1 MKLAIST
8 ARWTATAAL
17 VVLSA
22 NCASLHANSLAQPE
36 GAWPSALA
44 AAQTRAA
51 EDSFD
56 AADSTLAGFALRFP
70 GTPEA
75 LETTYWRAIYR
86 MDPTNPHVSLPAAL
100 ASLDGYLADKRPR
113 AHVLEAATLRR
124 VAGQLDSMKSLA
136 ATALAQAKD
145 ATITAKDAKA
155 QAADAR
161 AEAAKAA
168 EAALPAPDV
177 EIKRLKDELAKANA
191 ELERIRRR
199 LAQPP
204 PKPPAY

>member
-1 MKLAIST
+1 MKRAIST

-44 AAQTRAA
+44 TA
-51 EDSFD
+51 EARVATGSFD

-86 MDPTNPHVSLPAAL
+86 MDPINPHVSLPAAM

-136 ATALAQAKD
+136 ATALAQARD
-145 ATITAKDAKA
+145 ATTTAKDAK
-155 QAADAR
+155 DAKALA
-161 AEAAKAA
+161 AEAAKAT
-168 EAALPAPDV
+168 EAAAPAPDL
-177 EIKRLKDELAKANA
+177 EIKRLKDELAKANT

-204 PKPPAY
+204 PKPPGY